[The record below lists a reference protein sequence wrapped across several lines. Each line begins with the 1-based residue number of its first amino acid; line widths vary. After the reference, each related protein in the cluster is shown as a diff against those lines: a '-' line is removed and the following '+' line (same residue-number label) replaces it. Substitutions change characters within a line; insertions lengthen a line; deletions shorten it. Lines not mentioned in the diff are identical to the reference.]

1 MNYAVIA
8 GSGSYLPKRSLTNQ
22 ELEKTLDT
30 SHEWI
35 HSRTGISSR
44 YIAENEETTSWMAA
58 EAAKLALQAAFLSP
72 DSIDLIIVATCT
84 PDYFFPSTAC
94 YVKHQINN
102 QRTIPCFD
110 MSAACNGFVS
120 AMDVAKQYITTGS
133 AQHVLIIGSEKMSSA
148 VDWQDRATCV
158 LFGDGAGA
166 VILSASEKP
175 GILASKIHS
184 TYDKDL
190 ILTYPNLMVNPTG
203 KLKMRGNEV
212 FKLAVNMMGDIV
224 DEVLSEANLSK
235 ADVDWLIPHQA
246 NVRII
251 KAIAKK
257 LDLPMSQVVVT
268 VEHQGNTSAASIP
281 IALDHAIRNQQIQRG
296 QLLLIEGF
304 GGGITWGAVL
314 VRY

>member
-1 MNYAVIA
+1 MTYAVIA
-8 GSGSYLPKRSLTNQ
+8 GSGSYLPKRSLTNH
-22 ELEKTLDT
+22 ELEQTLDT

-58 EAAKLALQAAFLSP
+58 KAAQCALDAAHVSP

-94 YVKHQINN
+94 FVKHQLHI
-102 QRTIPCFD
+102 QRAIPCFD
-110 MSAACNGFVS
+110 MSAACTGFIY
-120 AMDVAKQYITTGS
+120 AMDVAKQYITSGS
-133 AQHVLIIGSEKMSSA
+133 AQHVLIIGSEKMSGA

-166 VILSASEKP
+166 VIVSASEKP

-184 TYDKDL
+184 SYDSDL
-190 ILTYPNLMVNPTG
+190 ILTYPNRMVNLTG
-203 KLKMRGNEV
+203 TLQMRGNEV
-212 FKLAVNMMGDIV
+212 FKLAVNRMGDIV
-224 DEVLSEANLSK
+224 DEVLNEANLSK
-235 ADVDWLIPHQA
+235 ADIDWLIPHQA

>member
-1 MNYAVIA
+1 MNYAAIA
-8 GSGSYLPKRSLTNQ
+8 GSGSYLPKRSLTNH
-22 ELEKTLDT
+22 ELEQTLDT

-35 HSRTGISSR
+35 HTRTGISSR
-44 YIAENEETTSWMAA
+44 YIAEDEETTSFMAA
-58 EAAKLALQAAFLSP
+58 EAAKLALEASALSAE
-72 DSIDLIIVATCT
+72 SIDLIIVATCT
-84 PDYFFPSTAC
+84 ADFFFPSTAC
-94 YVKHQINN
+94 FVKNKLEI
-102 QRTIPCFD
+102 QRSIPAFD
-110 MSAACNGFVS
+110 ISVACNGFIY
-120 AMDVAKQYITTGS
+120 ALDVAKQYITSGA
-133 AQHVLIIGSEKMSSA
+133 AQHILIVGSEKMSCA
-148 VDWQDRATCV
+148 VDWQDRSTCV

-166 VILSASEKP
+166 VILSASDKP
-175 GILASKIHS
+175 GILSSKIHS
-184 TYDKDL
+184 AYDKDA
-190 ILTYPNLMVNPTG
+190 ILTYPNLVIDPNG

-224 DEVLSEANLSK
+224 DEVLAEAQVTK
-235 ADVDWLIPHQA
+235 ADIDWLIPHQA

-281 IALDHAIRNQQIQRG
+281 IALDHAIQNQQIQRG
-296 QLLLIEGF
+296 QLLLLEGF